1 MNTKVINLSLAQ
13 GFTLPMDNT
22 EIYFKSAKGI
32 MHDAD
37 DLHYDAVRL
46 LRLVDG
52 IATVGG
58 LRAKFPDLSD
68 DRFLKA
74 IVTLIRGGL
83 VRPLRTAARIQADH
97 SSKPR
102 FDAHVRDITQKVLE
116 TLDFTS
122 LDKKMLDAMRTGSAQ
137 NAAAAP
143 TAATGQPRAIRPAE
157 PAGVRDEPT
166 AKLQL
171 APGTPEAEIYAKLV
185 TGLRPHVEAELRA
198 SLMDKLRPEI
208 EDELRRQLVVTL
220 RPALEAEIREK
231 LTAAL
236 KPRVELELRMKNR
249 SADKSGAS
257 DRVRL
262 DAVVVSKTPADMDQF
277 NRAQNAA

>member
-1 MNTKVINLSLAQ
+1 
-13 GFTLPMDNT
+13 MDNT

-52 IATVGG
+52 IASVGE
-58 LRAKFPDLSD
+58 LRPKFPDLSD

-74 IVTLIRGGL
+74 MVTLIRGGL

-97 SSKPR
+97 SSKPHI
-102 FDAHVRDITQKVLE
+102 DAHVRDITQKVLE
-116 TLDFTS
+116 TLDFTT
-122 LDKKMLDAMRTGSAQ
+122 LDRKMLDAMRTGSAQ

-143 TAATGQPRAIRPAE
+143 TAATGQPRAIQPAE
-157 PAGVRDEPT
+157 PARVRHEP
-166 AKLQL
+166 AAMVQL
-171 APGTPEAEIYAKLV
+171 APGTPEAETYAQLV
-185 TGLRPHVEAELRA
+185 AALRPHVEAELRA
-198 SLMDKLRPEI
+198 SLRPEI

-249 SADKSGAS
+249 STDKSGAS
-257 DRVRL
+257 DRVHL
-262 DAVVVSKTPADMDQF
+262 DAQVVSTKPAGMDQF
-277 NRAQNAA
+277 NRAQIAA

>member
-58 LRAKFPDLSD
+58 LRSKFPDLSD

-122 LDKKMLDAMRTGSAQ
+122 LDK
-137 NAAAAP
+137 NAGRNANRVCAKRSRC
-143 TAATGQPRAIRPAE
+143 TDRCDRKATRN
-157 PAGVRDEPT
+157 PAGG
-166 AKLQL
+166 A
-171 APGTPEAEIYAKLV
+171 G
-185 TGLRPHVEAELRA
+185 
-198 SLMDKLRPEI
+198 M
-208 EDELRRQLVVTL
+208 
-220 RPALEAEIREK
+220 
-231 LTAAL
+231 
-236 KPRVELELRMKNR
+236 R
-249 SADKSGAS
+249 S
-257 DRVRL
+257 
-262 DAVVVSKTPADMDQF
+262 
-277 NRAQNAA
+277 